1 MRFYQKG
8 GILLTEYHFPGFSTH
23 WISFPGILY
32 SLNIISR
39 DFLLARVSRNVRL
52 YTKRAFWAIERYFS
66 SSLSMGA
73 FKGAMGW
80 NLEKKKFFFWSAFL
94 KSWAFSGIFYST
106 ATVYVVHF
114 LSPGHFPGFSTP
126 QEFLCST
133 FSKFWAFSGI
143 FYSSIIIYVVHFL
156 SSIYVATFSKSH
168 LNSYFFKVP
177 GE

>member
-1 MRFYQKG
+1 MKYAIFAETVRFYQKG

-39 DFLLARVSRNVRL
+39 DFLLDCASNA
-52 YTKRAFWAIERYFS
+52 RAFQEMCACTRNARFGRS
-66 SSLSMGA
+66 SDIFQVPCRWGLSRGL
-73 FKGAMGW
+73 W
-80 NLEKKKFFFWSAFL
+80 DEIWKKNFFFFRSAFFQVL
-94 KSWAFSGIFYST
+94 GTFRD
-106 ATVYVVHF
+106 F
-114 LSPGHFPGFSTP
+114 LLYGNC
-126 QEFLCST
+126 LCST
-133 FSKFWAFSGI
+133 FSKSWAFSGI